1 MTSGEYGPS
10 GQVRGKPPIPSAA
23 SGGTTRAAGP
33 RKEERVA
40 AREATNP
47 FGILI
52 FKRAANL
59 IRYRLIK
66 WPA

>member
-1 MTSGEYGPS
+1 MTSGRYGPR

-33 RKEERVA
+33 HKEEQVA

-47 FGILI
+47 FGMLI
-52 FKRAANL
+52 F
-59 IRYRLIK
+59 
-66 WPA
+66 